1 MNTTERSVHPH
12 DVGRLLKEDP
22 MNKPSPG
29 RRPRRRGTAVAPTA
43 SIRII
48 GDHVAVNGRSLHVDD
63 QDVYAAAI
71 AEVARGTARPLGQA
85 VRTVATAD
93 GHSSIL
99 LVHPD
104 GRAEV
109 LDNESG
115 APLALDGREDLA
127 VAETAAPVT
136 RPDRRARLWLTRT
149 RTPALGASALAAAA
163 CIAIAGAIA
172 VGGDTTGQNEDPAP
186 AAVSS
191 PTAAQSIPTPATE
204 TAGPVVTPVART
216 LRVRARATDSSD
228 LVLTIRVSDRPA
240 RITVRAAPTP
250 SPTSGGGGPRGERR
264 LARERSLVVPK
275 DTRELRLVLR
285 DLAPGPWQW
294 KVSSSRATTVRG
306 RTRIPGQP
314 ASPTA
319 PTPDATPETS
329 SPVPT
334 YPTQQPTQQPS
345 QPGQQPTKPPP
356 PAPVDPN
363 QNPIPG

>member
-1 MNTTERSVHPH
+1 
-12 DVGRLLKEDP
+12 

-29 RRPRRRGTAVAPTA
+29 RRHRRGDTAVAPTA

-63 QDVYAAAI
+63 DQDVYAAAI
-71 AEVARGTARPLGQA
+71 AEVARRTARPLDQA

-99 LVHPD
+99 LIHPD
-104 GRAEV
+104 GRADV
-109 LDNESG
+109 LENESG
-115 APLALDGREDLA
+115 APPAPNGRKDLA

-136 RPDRRARLWLTRT
+136 HADRPARLRLTRT

-172 VGGDTTGQNEDPAP
+172 LGGDTTDQNEDPAP

-191 PTAAQSIPTPATE
+191 TTAAQSIPTPATE

-240 RITVRAAPTP
+240 RVTVRAAPTP
-250 SPTSGGGGPRGERR
+250 SSTGASGPRGERR
-264 LARERSLVVPK
+264 LTRERSLVVPK

-294 KVSSSRATTVRG
+294 KVSSSRAPTVRG
-306 RTRIPGQP
+306 RIRIPGQP

-319 PTPDATPETS
+319 PTPDPTPETS

-345 QPGQQPTKPPP
+345 PGQQPTKPPP

>member
-1 MNTTERSVHPH
+1 
-12 DVGRLLKEDP
+12 

-29 RRPRRRGTAVAPTA
+29 RRPRRGGTAVAPSA

-63 QDVYAAAI
+63 DQD
-71 AEVARGTARPLGQA
+71 AEVARRTARPLGQT

-99 LVHPD
+99 LIHPD

-109 LDNESG
+109 LDESRD
-115 APLALDGREDLA
+115 PLALDGRKDLA

-136 RPDRRARLWLTRT
+136 HADRPARSWLTRT
-149 RTPALGASALAAAA
+149 RTPAVGASALAAAA
-163 CIAIAGAIA
+163 CVAIAGAIA
-172 VGGDTTGQNEDPAP
+172 VGGDTSDQNEDPAP

-204 TAGPVVTPVART
+204 TAGPVVASVART
-216 LRVRARATDSSD
+216 LRVRARTTDSSD

-240 RITVRAAPTP
+240 RVTVRAAPTP
-250 SPTSGGGGPRGERR
+250 SSKRAGGPRGEQR
-264 LARERSLVVPK
+264 LTRERSLVVPK

-294 KVSSSRATTVRG
+294 KVSSSRASTVRG
-306 RTRIPGQP
+306 RTRIPSQP
-314 ASPTA
+314 ASPTVPMPD
-319 PTPDATPETS
+319 PTSETS
-329 SPVPT
+329 SPVPPD
-334 YPTQQPTQQPS
+334 PTQQPTQQPS

-363 QNPIPG
+363 QNPIPS